1 MEKTLHRVT
10 AGLAAAV
17 AMSAACSLGPP
28 PSSDAVA
35 PLDPGTVG
43 VTTAPESSDPADES
57 SRSPTATPE
66 PDDEPAEPA
75 EPAAPTHWQVGASPL
90 PERPD
95 GLGEILPTPPE
106 LVDRRLPTPDLLPA
120 PPDERYAAAVETVPE
135 ELLARSTWHAGCP
148 VAATDLRYL
157 TMSFWGFDGGHHT
170 GEMLV
175 HADVADAIV
184 TAFGRLHADR
194 FPIEEMRVTAA
205 WELDTAPTGDGNNTS
220 AFVCRAAVGSG
231 AWSAHASG
239 LAVDVNPFVNPY
251 VRSDGVVLPELASAY
266 VDRGRVRD
274 GMILEGD
281 VVTAAFDEIGWTWG
295 GRWSSPSDLMHF
307 SATGG

>member
-1 MEKTLHRVT
+1 MTEPT
-10 AGLAAAV
+10 
-17 AMSAACSLGPP
+17 
-28 PSSDAVA
+28 DAPA
-35 PLDPGTVG
+35 PVST
-43 VTTAPESSDPADES
+43 DPAPV
-57 SRSPTATPE
+57 R
-66 PDDEPAEPA
+66 
-75 EPAAPTHWQVGASPL
+75 WQVGAAPL
-90 PERPD
+90 PTRSD

-106 LVDRRLPTPDLLPA
+106 LIDRSLPTPDLLPV
-120 PPDERYAAAVETVPE
+120 PPNDDYAATVAAVPE
-135 ELLARSTWHAGCP
+135 EVLARSTWHAGCP
-148 VAATDLRYL
+148 VDAAELRYL

-170 GEMLV
+170 GEMIV
-175 HADVADAIV
+175 HADVAESVVAV
-184 TAFGRLHADR
+184 FGRLHADR
-194 FPIEEMRVTAA
+194 FPLEEMRVTAA

-266 VDRGRVRD
+266 VDRSRVRA

-281 VVTAAFDEIGWTWG
+281 VVTTAFDEVGWAWG
-295 GRWSSPSDLMHF
+295 GRWSSPLDLMHF